1 MAIIERHIGCPDPP
15 STCFG
20 PIGNYYTLF
29 GTDLRFLAKYLVVSI
44 ILGLILFSF
53 LLFLW
58 KNKKIN
64 INQYLIIIIPIIFTL
79 LLFFA
84 LAYFFPILIDY

>member
-1 MAIIERHIGCPDPP
+1 MTIVERHIGCPDPP
-15 STCFG
+15 NMCYG

-29 GTDLRFLAKYLVVSI
+29 GTELRFLYTYLISSI
-44 ILGLILFSF
+44 VLGLILFSF

-58 KNKKIN
+58 KNKRIN
-64 INQYLIIIIPIIFTL
+64 LNLYLIIIISIIFTL

-84 LAYFFPILIDY
+84 LAYFFPIRVMY